1 MVIVFVLWMQ
11 PLTFQ
16 FWTLLPDRNISN
28 EIKVYVKKIISPLF
42 LLTVKVQYGQ
52 LSEKSG
58 VLKFLVFNLFKRK
71 NGHGCKSDSIIMSSC
86 FFLFQWSRKLH
97 GGVACSNLIILLWTY
112 SSNINHERFSLS
124 HSLWWKYIQ

>member
-1 MVIVFVLWMQ
+1 MQ

-28 EIKVYVKKIISPLF
+28 EIKVYVKKIISLF

-58 VLKFLVFNLFKRK
+58 ALKFLVFNLFKGKMDMGVRVTP
-71 NGHGCKSDSIIMSSC
+71 SSC
-86 FFLFQWSRKLH
+86 LPVFCCFSGHESCMEMWPVQTSLSCCERILQTLTMKDSLFLTVS
-97 GGVACSNLIILLWTY
+97 GE
-112 SSNINHERFSLS
+112 NINNR
-124 HSLWWKYIQ
+124 